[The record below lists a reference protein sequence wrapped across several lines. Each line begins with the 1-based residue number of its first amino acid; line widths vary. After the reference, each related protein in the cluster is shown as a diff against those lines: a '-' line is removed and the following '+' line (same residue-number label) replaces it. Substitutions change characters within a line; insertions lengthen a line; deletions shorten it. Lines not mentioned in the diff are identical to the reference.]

1 MNPHRA
7 MYRRRETFLAL
18 FLTIAFGC
26 AIVVCFLMISN
37 RLFFA
42 ILAVL
47 TAMIFLGCLQ
57 YLLWGRPMRRN
68 AARTEERNVLP
79 GTRPTN
85 TRTD

>member
-7 MYRRRETFLAL
+7 MHRRRETFLAL
-18 FLTIAFGC
+18 FLTVAFGC
-26 AIVVCFLMISN
+26 AIALFFVMISN

-57 YLLWGRPMRRN
+57 YLIWGWPMRRN
-68 AARTEERNVLP
+68 TERENRHVLP
-79 GTRPTN
+79 GTGPADTHAG
-85 TRTD
+85 